1 METAQAMGWGPG
13 LVWATE
19 QEWAL
24 VLAWVLWGS
33 ALGLGR
39 VLWGSALGLGR
50 VLWGSALGLGRV
62 WEPVTGWGW
71 Y

>member
-1 METAQAMGWGPG
+1 METAQAMGWG
-13 LVWATE
+13 LVLAMGWATE

-39 VLWGSALGLGR
+39 V
-50 VLWGSALGLGRV
+50 